1 MIRSSAPISLFKT
14 IPPERIGLKGEYDHH
29 GLAKRV
35 GLRVR
40 QSCIAEQ
47 VRHLR
52 VSQRGAVVVLTGKIA
67 SQRLLIKLINLALS
81 TAGTADV
88 EVNGV
93 SIGDDFRR
101 YLAGQ
106 PCPALLLRLQPLIES

>member
-1 MIRSSAPISLFKT
+1 LIRSSAPTSLFKT

-35 GLRVR
+35 GLKIR
-40 QSCIAEQ
+40 QSCAAEQ
-47 VRHLR
+47 IGHLR
-52 VSQRGAVVVLTGKIA
+52 ITQRGAVVVLTGKIP
-67 SQRLLIKLINLALS
+67 SQRLLIKWVNLALS
-81 TAGTADV
+81 TAGTAEV

-93 SIGDDFRR
+93 IIGDDFRR

-106 PCPALLLRLQPLIES
+106 PCPDLLLRLQPLVEP